1 MLERSLEYL
10 ISELVAGARSAG
22 GEVTHV
28 LQHGVEAHAR
38 LLTQL
43 ILNIPLVTTMDE
55 GTYQFLNVVFT
66 GVCFVWVVMV

>member
-10 ISELVAGARSAG
+10 IGELVAGARSAG
-22 GEVTHV
+22 GKVTHV

-43 ILNIPLVTTMDE
+43 ILNHSISYHHGRRNYRDTNL
-55 GTYQFLNVVFT
+55 
-66 GVCFVWVVMV
+66 

>member
-10 ISELVAGARSAG
+10 IGELVAGARSAG

-28 LQHGVEAHAR
+28 LEHGVEAHAR

-43 ILNIPLVTTMDE
+43 ILNIQTVTQCTILCNDDICIVLPYPLCLKALT
-55 GTYQFLNVVFT
+55 
-66 GVCFVWVVMV
+66 